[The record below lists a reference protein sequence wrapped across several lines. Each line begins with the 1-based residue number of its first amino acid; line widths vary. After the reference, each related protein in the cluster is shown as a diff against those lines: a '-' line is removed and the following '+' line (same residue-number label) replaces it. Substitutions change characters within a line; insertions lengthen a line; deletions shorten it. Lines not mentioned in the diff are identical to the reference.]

1 MAEKILQL
9 YIFMNCLPVLESNAN
24 IFAQGNSNGIVS
36 VATVK
41 AEYHHSL
48 TKTTQSQKNV
58 A

>member
-1 MAEKILQL
+1 
-9 YIFMNCLPVLESNAN
+9 MNCLPVLESNAN

-48 TKTTQSQKNV
+48 AKTTQSQQNV